1 MKAKFYHTFYY
12 LFSYLSD
19 KTNGASIFV
28 KYKLALG
35 IILVGLTTVS
45 CSKDEEEEPPLMCYD
60 PVIIP
65 QESAV
70 DNMTKTQTIDIEGKL
85 TEHIPEVSRLN

>member
-1 MKAKFYHTFYY
+1 MKAKFYHTFYH

-35 IILVGLTTVS
+35 IVLVGLTTVS

-60 PVIIP
+60 PVTIP

-70 DNMTKTQTIDIEGKL
+70 NNITKTQTIDIEGEL
-85 TEHIPEVSRLN
+85 VEHIPEVSQLN